1 MGIGLPGEAAADA
14 GNRFH
19 HCSGRLDCRASSLF
33 REATLSSTLRC
44 GSLEQVTGDSNGFE
58 SLPKHLASFR
68 SSVFG
73 TKGLMNKF
81 SKLTL
86 IPAVFVIGLLAVLT
100 SACSRTEA
108 KQPAPRALPVKVETV
123 DLSPVPR
130 TDEYVATIKSR
141 RSATIQPQVDGTLT
155 RILVKSGDH
164 VAAGQVLMTIDPLKQ
179 QATVDQQRSTEAQK
193 KAVFVYNQSEVE
205 RQRKLYEGGVTSK
218 QNYDFAVQAFENSKA
233 DWESAQAAVAT
244 QERQLAYYHLTAPFN
259 GIVGDVPVHVGDY
272 VSPQT
277 LLTTVDENAELEA
290 YIYIPTERAS
300 DIRMGLPVEI
310 VKSSGEPIETT
321 KIDFISQQV
330 DNALQGVLVKAP
342 VHAPLDRFRN
352 AQLVKARVVWSTA
365 PAPTVP
371 VLAVTRIGG
380 QPFVYVATTA
390 NNGTVAKQRAVT
402 LGDTVGNNYAVIGGL
417 KAGDKVIVSG
427 IQFLIDGVAVQPIT

>member
-1 MGIGLPGEAAADA
+1 
-14 GNRFH
+14 
-19 HCSGRLDCRASSLF
+19 
-33 REATLSSTLRC
+33 
-44 GSLEQVTGDSNGFE
+44 
-58 SLPKHLASFR
+58 
-68 SSVFG
+68 
-73 TKGLMNKF
+73 MNKF
-81 SKLTL
+81 TKLML
-86 IPAVFVIGLLAVLT
+86 IAAIFLIGLLAVFT
-100 SACSRTEA
+100 NGCAKTEA
-108 KQPAPRALPVKVETV
+108 KQPAPRVLPVKVETV

-155 RILVKSGDH
+155 KILVKSGDH
-164 VAAGQVLMTIDPLKQ
+164 VHAGQVLMTIDPLKQ

-193 KAVFVYNQSEVE
+193 QATLAYNQTEVE

-218 QNYDFAVQAFENSKA
+218 QNYDYAVQAFENSRA
-233 DWESAQAAVAT
+233 DFESAKAAVAT
-244 QERQLAYYHLTAPFN
+244 QERQLAYYDLTAPFS

-300 DIRMGLPVEI
+300 DIRMGLPVQI
-310 VKSSGEPIETT
+310 VKTGGEPLETT

-330 DNALQGVLVKAP
+330 DNALQGVLVKAA

-352 AQLVKARVVWSTA
+352 AQLVKARVVWSTV
-365 PAPTVP
+365 PVPTVP

-380 QPFVYVATTA
+380 QPFVYVASAA

-402 LGDTVGNNYAVIGGL
+402 LGDTIGNDYAVTSGL
-417 KAGDKVIVSG
+417 SAGDKIIVSG
-427 IQFLIDGVAVQPIT
+427 IQFLVDGVPVQPIS